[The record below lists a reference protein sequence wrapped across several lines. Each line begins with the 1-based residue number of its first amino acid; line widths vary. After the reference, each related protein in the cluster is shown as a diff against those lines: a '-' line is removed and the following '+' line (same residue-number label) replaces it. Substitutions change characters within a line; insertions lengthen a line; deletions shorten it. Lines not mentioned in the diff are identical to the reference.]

1 MNHYGARFIFRSGDN
16 PSRNMLLVLKDVATN
31 SVFVS
36 LENLTRTRGLY
47 AYFNR
52 SCSNIEYHLTEASG
66 KTVLLL
72 FIDEYNFFL

>member
-1 MNHYGARFIFRSGDN
+1 
-16 PSRNMLLVLKDVATN
+16 MLLVLKDVATN
-31 SVFVS
+31 FVFVS

-47 AYFNR
+47 ACFNR

-72 FIDEYNFFL
+72 FIDEYNFFCSSTKTRIILCILFKP